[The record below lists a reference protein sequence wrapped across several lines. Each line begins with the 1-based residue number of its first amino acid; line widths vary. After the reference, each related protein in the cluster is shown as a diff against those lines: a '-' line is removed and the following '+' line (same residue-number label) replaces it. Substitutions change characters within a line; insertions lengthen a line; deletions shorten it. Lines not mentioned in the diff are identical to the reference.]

1 MSYSTEA
8 GSLYGGPLA
17 TPTMSIVDRIKLI
30 VNLRKCIREKIAVKV
45 CRTSAFERTIC
56 RELAR
61 L

>member
-8 GSLYGGPLA
+8 GSLYGPLA
-17 TPTMSIVDRIKLI
+17 TSNMSIVDRIKLI
-30 VNLRKCIREKIAVKV
+30 VNLRKCIRDKFAVKV
-45 CRTSAFERTIC
+45 CGTSAFHRTIC